1 MTVINPN
8 SVAGINSITVQSGE
22 ALSVHKSDGTL
33 IQTIVSSTGISTFSS
48 VSVGSATT
56 TNNADKSINIGLGA
70 SISQHANNTLSL
82 GTGGDERARLDSS
95 GNLIIGSTSANAKLH
110 LASGSSTA
118 VGDATNPALQVG
130 GTTNYRLAA
139 YTSNEQGIIANKNGD
154 DGIAFHTKTGTA
166 AGAFGEA
173 VRITSVGD
181 VGIGTDTMNAPLTV
195 VNNDNAGYIASF
207 RQKHA
212 SNSAQIIIDSPSDS
226 NVRPTSI
233 DLAQAGTVKWSLG
246 QAYAS
251 TSSQAFHI
259 ATSSLQANEN
269 GSKLIITTS
278 GNTGIGTINP
288 SKTLT
293 LFGASSSSF
302 RISKSGVL
310 AYDHTFD
317 GSTYTIANNNGSA
330 GIPIVLGTK
339 TAGAESVR
347 IDANGRVMIG
357 NTDAGNLYAGGDDFI
372 VGTGGATNQGMT
384 IYTGN
389 AQQGIIAFA
398 DGTSGGSQ
406 QYAGYQIYDH
416 NVDAMLFATQATER
430 VRITG
435 VGSFGVGSSSS
446 TEAMIHLDQNVSTAY
461 DASATDA
468 QRGSTATLLVSNAN
482 GTDNSFA
489 QIAFR
494 NDDSNESY
502 ARIAAVKRS
511 TNSSHLVFVTE
522 HGGTPQESMRINS
535 DGFIG
540 VGGGTPASNPRGQF
554 VINSEKNALTNANCN
569 DPHHFH
575 FVLKNDNDTNGEA
588 IGMCFSASSTV
599 DRVGAAII
607 HNREGPGSVGD
618 MRFYTCGTE
627 GQTTEAMRINSL
639 FQLLVGSTGVGGGSG
654 GVRLQ
659 NPDVGSC
666 RFGTTIGSGTKTL
679 IQFISNSGNTIVGS
693 ISVTTSGTTYAVSSD
708 YRLKENESAIS
719 DGITRLKQL
728 KPYRFNFKSDPSVT
742 VDGFFAHEVSSIV
755 PEAITGT
762 KDAIAG
768 QDDVDQGI
776 ADAIGEPIY
785 QGIDQA
791 KLVPLLTAALQ
802 EAITKIETLE
812 TKVAALEGG

>member
-8 SVAGINSITVQSGE
+8 SVAGINSITVQSGN
-22 ALSVHKSDGTL
+22 ALSVHKADGTL
-33 IQTIVSSTGISTFSS
+33 IRTLSESTGISTFSS
-48 VSVGSATT
+48 ISVGSATT

-70 SISQHANNTLSL
+70 SISSHANNTLSL
-82 GTGGDERARLDSS
+82 GTGGDERARLDAS

-154 DGIAFHTKTGTA
+154 DGIAFHTKTASG
-166 AGAFGEA
+166 GSFGEA

-259 ATSSLQANEN
+259 ATSSLQSNEN

-293 LFGASSSSF
+293 IFGASSSSF

-317 GSTYTIANNNGSA
+317 GSSYTIANNNGSA
-330 GIPIVLGTK
+330 GIPLVLGTK

-357 NTDAGNLYAGGDDFI
+357 NTDANSLYAGGDDFV

-446 TEAMIHLDQNVSTAY
+446 TEAMIHLDNSVSTAY
-461 DASATDA
+461 DAAATDA
-468 QRGSTATLLVSNAN
+468 QRGGTATLLITNDN
-482 GTDNSFA
+482 GTNNSFA

-494 NDDSNESY
+494 NDGTNQSV

-522 HGGTPQESMRINS
+522 HGGTPAERMRINS

-540 VGGGTPASNPRGQF
+540 VGGGTPASDPRGQF

-575 FVLKNDNDTNGEA
+575 FCLKNDNDTNGEA

-618 MRFYTCGTE
+618 MRFFTCGTE
-627 GQTTEAMRINSL
+627 GQTSEAMRINSSQ
-639 FQLLVGSTGVGGGSG
+639 QLMIGTTNVGGGSG

-659 NPDVGSC
+659 SPDDGSC
-666 RFGTTIGSGTKTL
+666 RFGTTSGSGTKTL
-679 IQFISNSGNTIVGS
+679 IQFIGNSGNTIVGS
-693 ISVTTSGTTYAVSSD
+693 ISVTTSGTTYSGTSD
-708 YRLKENESAIS
+708 YRLKENESLIS
-719 DGITRLKQL
+719 DGITRLKTL

-762 KDAIAG
+762 KDAVAV